1 MTKWLLLE
9 HGCSRGRDAAT
20 RNPVAECALDIKEF
34 RCLVMNQQVDSL
46 QLDCSALVVPSGQLR
61 NVTAQS
67 I

>member
-1 MTKWLLLE
+1 MQPPGT
-9 HGCSRGRDAAT
+9 
-20 RNPVAECALDIKEF
+20 VAECALDIKEF